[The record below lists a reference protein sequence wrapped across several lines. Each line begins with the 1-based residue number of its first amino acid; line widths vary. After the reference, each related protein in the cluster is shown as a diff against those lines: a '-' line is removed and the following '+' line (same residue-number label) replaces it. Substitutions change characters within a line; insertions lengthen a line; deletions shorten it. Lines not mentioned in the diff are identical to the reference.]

1 EGDQPG
7 QGHRR
12 VQDAH
17 APRRRAV
24 GALFPRRQR
33 RDARGGGEV
42 HGRRRRRQSLPR
54 QDQPPEGRPQRGRG
68 RGPHRVPEV
77 AERKHEDPGAEAS
90 LTESESRIPNPE
102 SGSREPG
109 AGSRTE
115 SPPPV
120 PLGGKRGTLRECCVL
135 GAIVGDIVGSIYE
148 FNNHRSKDFP
158 LWGPRCSF
166 TDDSVLTV
174 ALADAIL
181 TGGDYADAMRRNG
194 AAMRI
199 SPAGWAYATLEET
212 LTRAREFTA
221 VTHDH
226 PEGLKGAEATAGAI
240 WMGRQGASKSDI
252 KAWVLRHTG
261 YDLSRTCGEIRPT
274 YEFNETCQRT
284 VP

>member
-174 ALADAIL
+174 ALADTIL
-181 TGGDYADAMRRNG
+181 SGGDYADAMRRYGALYPDESYGLKFRKWLGDPSLGPYHSFGNG

-199 SPAGWAYATLEET
+199 SPAGWAHATLEET
-212 LTRAREFTA
+212 LTRARAFTA

-226 PEGLKGAEATAGAI
+226 PEGIKGAEATAGAI
-240 WMGRQGASKSDI
+240 WMA
-252 KAWVLRHTG
+252 RHRAT
-261 YDLSRTCGEIRPT
+261 RAEIRA
-274 YEFNETCQRT
+274 
-284 VP
+284 